1 MLKAVIYHKNSFY
14 TSLIERD
21 FRERG
26 YFISLSKFDSMQHE
40 LKINL

>member
-1 MLKAVIYHKNSFY
+1 MSKAVIYHKKPFY

>member
-1 MLKAVIYHKNSFY
+1 MSKAVIYHKNPFY

-26 YFISLSKFDSMQHE
+26 YFIFISRFDSMPYE

>member
-1 MLKAVIYHKNSFY
+1 MLKAVLYYKNSFY

-21 FRERG
+21 YRERG